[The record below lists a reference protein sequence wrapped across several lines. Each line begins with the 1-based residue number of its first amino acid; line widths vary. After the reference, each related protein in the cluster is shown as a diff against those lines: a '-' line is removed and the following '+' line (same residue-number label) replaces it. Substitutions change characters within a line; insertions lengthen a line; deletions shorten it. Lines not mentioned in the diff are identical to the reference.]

1 MNDNL
6 WRGECEFAVSRR
18 IPWDNDE
25 GLRPHIDR
33 VVDALREYESTAEIE
48 VNANLESANVVL
60 AIIVVVPEHGDGD
73 SISREQVAAAIRE
86 CGGRHEGLL
95 PLVDE
100 SRLETRT
107 GPFSG
112 LKTPMWTFYRMTGG
126 QVVPD

>member
-6 WRGECEFAVSRR
+6 WRGECDFTVSRR

-33 VVDALREYESTAEIE
+33 VVDALREHEATAEIE
-48 VNANLESANVVL
+48 VNANLESASVVL
-60 AIIVVVPEHGDGD
+60 TIIVVVPDHGDGD
-73 SISREQVAAAIRE
+73 SIAREQVAAAIRE

-112 LKTPMWTFYRMTGG
+112 LKTPMWTFYRMTGD